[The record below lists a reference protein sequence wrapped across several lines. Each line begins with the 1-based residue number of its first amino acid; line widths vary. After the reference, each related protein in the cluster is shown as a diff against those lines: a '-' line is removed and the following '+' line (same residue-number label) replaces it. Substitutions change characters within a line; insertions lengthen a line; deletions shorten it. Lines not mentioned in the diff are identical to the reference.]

1 MERMYYVQQHLDS
14 QYVLKCAS
22 YGFSDQEEIYSATD
36 DLRCSD
42 DYQLKVGE
50 YVHFTEEQSELKND
64 HLLISGQ
71 PKLYHNQLTEADR
84 KEYDHQL
91 ELSMAAYQNN
101 DQQGIKAWEDY
112 LKSYEDIFMAFE
124 EL

>member
-1 MERMYYVQQHLDS
+1 MERMYYVQQHLNG

-22 YGFSDQEEIYSATD
+22 YGFTDKEEIYSATD

-42 DYQLKVGE
+42 TYQLQVGE
-50 YVHFTEEQSELKND
+50 YVRFTEERSELKND
-64 HLLISGQ
+64 CLLISGQ

-84 KEYDHQL
+84 EEYDRQL
-91 ELSMAAYQNN
+91 ELSIAAYQNN

-124 EL
+124 EI